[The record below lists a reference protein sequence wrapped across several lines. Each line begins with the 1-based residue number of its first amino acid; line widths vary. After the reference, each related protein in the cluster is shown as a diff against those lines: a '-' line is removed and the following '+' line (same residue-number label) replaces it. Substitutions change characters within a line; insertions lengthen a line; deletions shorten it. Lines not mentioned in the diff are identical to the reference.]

1 MPMPLVTTEGK
12 EYEEGENIGEMGEK
26 VREKGRKRGG
36 TRLSLIEERFREKRQ
51 GKNVSENRTKG
62 KCV

>member
-1 MPMPLVTTEGK
+1 MGK
-12 EYEEGENIGEMGEK
+12 K